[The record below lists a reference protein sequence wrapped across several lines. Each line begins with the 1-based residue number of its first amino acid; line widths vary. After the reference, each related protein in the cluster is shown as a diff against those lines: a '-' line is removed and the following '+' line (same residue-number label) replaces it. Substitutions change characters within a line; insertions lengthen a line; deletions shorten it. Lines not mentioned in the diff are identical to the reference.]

1 MFELFR
7 VFLYTSQCS
16 QHDTPHESH
25 IDSCQVHRTRD
36 KFLIKDEKL
45 GPSVLLR
52 GVFKVIRQVSS
63 VNSANQEN
71 QRVN

>member
-7 VFLYTSQCS
+7 VFLYTLQRS

-36 KFLIKDEKL
+36 KFLNKHEKL

-52 GVFKVIRQVSS
+52 GVFKVTWQVSS
-63 VNSANQEN
+63 INSANQGN